1 MTDFL
6 ESKKVMQRHLE
17 LVVKAAINVSKNREL
32 SFNVR
37 EVTIYFLENCGDSFG
52 KYMAK
57 KQMIPML

>member
-1 MTDFL
+1 
-6 ESKKVMQRHLE
+6 MQRHLE

>member
-1 MTDFL
+1 
-6 ESKKVMQRHLE
+6 MQRHLE

-37 EVTIYFLENCGDSFG
+37 EVTIYFLVNCGDSFD